1 MTHLSEAFLKFSDI
15 RVTDMYIH
23 ALNFNPRKEVSFT
36 NSYVQEEI
44 NAVTFRFH

>member
-1 MTHLSEAFLKFSDI
+1 
-15 RVTDMYIH
+15 MYFH

-44 NAVTFRFH
+44 NAVTLDFTKHKNYPSPSIRLKLI